1 MKLFSRS
8 KESSD
13 PAIIINN
20 CLKAV
25 ANRISDSLDE
35 DEYHWMKPW
44 GVKRFESIILA
55 KFMLDYSF
63 NKLAEDKLGD
73 DERVGFYNLCES
85 SFSELFNKEF
95 SSVGLNYEDM
105 QEEIQSKVDAYIEA
119 RKGSKPPSCWHSIY
133 QLITLSK
140 SREDLENEIRSK
152 TDGLELI
159 RGNANF
165 ASMVPQYETQIK
177 ILKDKTNAFESA
189 EMMLPHMAR
198 FTKDKL
204 RLIKFKKI
212 KALSKK
218 LAKQE
223 KSKK

>member
-1 MKLFSRS
+1 MNIFSRN

-13 PAIIINN
+13 PSIIINN
-20 CLKAV
+20 CLEAV
-25 ANRISDSLDE
+25 SNRITDSLSE
-35 DEYHWMKPW
+35 EEYRWSKPW
-44 GVKRFESIILA
+44 GVKRFESLILT
-55 KFMLDYSF
+55 KFFMQYSF
-63 NKLAEDKLGD
+63 NLLADEKLQD
-73 DERVGFYNLCES
+73 DEQIGFYNLCES